1 MLTRQPV
8 SLTLVLIIGLIF
20 SVLISCKT
28 EKRELS
34 GGEKEEIPLQQGP
47 LLLPSWAING
57 SLYEVNI
64 ANYTEEG
71 TFKSFATH
79 LPRLKEMGVDILC
92 LLPIQPTSIGA
103 NESGNS
109 YSISDYVATNPS
121 MGSME
126 DFAAL
131 LQQAHEM
138 GMYIIL
144 DWAAG
149 NLSTLDYQNT
159 DMTQKMIENMR
170 FWVEEMGIDG
180 FRCELPENV
189 PLDFWKEV
197 RTTLDEIKPVLMVA
211 ASEGEP
217 EHFNVCF
224 NANSGDQFHQLLND
238 LVNGKKD
245 AKGIEDFL
253 SSQGSRF
260 PEHYFQTYSTAR
272 PFEGIDPNNSE
283 AWDRA
288 AEALNVLAITLS
300 GMPLISGGQETGEN
314 RRLSSQS
321 VEPLKWQEHKRTD
334 IYKTLLDLKKSNKAL
349 WNGPFG
355 GEVKRVNSEP
365 SVFAF
370 ERMKDGDAV
379 LVIIN
384 LSPESQL
391 TEINS
396 HYHQIKDVFSGNSYD
411 IHEGEVFNLP
421 PFAYLVL
428 SGEEYTGGHH

>member
-8 SLTLVLIIGLIF
+8 SHTLVLIIGLLI
-20 SVLISCKT
+20 SLISCKT
-28 EKRELS
+28 EKRQISAE
-34 GGEKEEIPLQQGP
+34 EKEEIPLQQGP

-92 LLPIQPTSIGA
+92 LLPIQPISSGA
-103 NESGNS
+103 SKSENS
-109 YSISDYVATNPS
+109 YSIVDYITTNPD
-121 MGSME
+121 MGSKE
-126 DFAAL
+126 DFVAL
-131 LQQAHEM
+131 LQQVHEL
-138 GMYIIL
+138 GMYLIL
-144 DWAAG
+144 DWPASNMSAEM
-149 NLSTLDYQNT
+149 S
-159 DMTQKMIENMR
+159 QKMVENMR

-180 FRCELPENV
+180 FRCEIENI

-197 RTTLDEIKPVLMVA
+197 RNTLDEIKPVLMVA
-211 ASEGEP
+211 SSEGDP

-224 NANSGDQFHQLLND
+224 NANSGGQFHQLIND
-238 LVNGKKD
+238 IVSGKKD
-245 AKGIEDFL
+245 ATAIEDFL
-253 SSQGSRF
+253 SSQRSRF

-272 PFEGIDPNNSE
+272 PFNGKDTSHSE
-283 AWDRA
+283 AWNRS
-288 AEALNVLAITLS
+288 AEAMNVLALTLH

-314 RRLSSQS
+314 QRLSLQS
-321 VEPLKWQEHKRTD
+321 KEPIKWEEHKRAG
-334 IYKTLLDLKKSNKAL
+334 IYKTLLDLKKTNKAM

-370 ERMKDGDAV
+370 ERLKDGDAV

-384 LSPESQL
+384 LSGESQL
-391 TEINS
+391 TEINT
-396 HYHQIKDVFSGNSYD
+396 HYHHIKDVFSGRSYD